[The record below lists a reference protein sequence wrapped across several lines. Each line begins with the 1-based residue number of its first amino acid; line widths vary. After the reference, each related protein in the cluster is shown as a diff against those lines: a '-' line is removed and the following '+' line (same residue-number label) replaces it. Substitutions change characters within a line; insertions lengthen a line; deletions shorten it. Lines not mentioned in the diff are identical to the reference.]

1 MTEQKKIWI
10 VFLAVS
16 SLFLWMTYQLREIL
30 WPFIAAFII
39 VYLLYPVIEYLIK
52 WGIKKSY
59 AVWGVFI
66 IFSFLFFIAGFFLF
80 SMIRSEI
87 QVVQAK
93 IPQYVEFFQNQGIPY
108 LEETFHI
115 KFQKTTQ
122 EYIKKITEELL
133 NLSPGVAESLTNFVA
148 HALSK
153 TLNFLL
159 YLIDIFLIPVA
170 AIYIMLDFEKI
181 KKHIPRIVP
190 EKFQKAFIRH
200 LGEMDR
206 ILSGFISGQLLI
218 ALILAILDMI
228 GLTLIGLDLSVVLGL
243 FSGMIN
249 IIPYVGVLTGGF
261 ISTLFAIFKFHDF
274 IHPILVVLLFLAGHL
289 LDGYFLSPKMVG
301 HKIGL
306 HPLMVIF
313 ALLVG
318 GKYFGVIGLLFSVP
332 VAAILN
338 YILTAGFEAYRKS
351 KFYSAV

>member
-10 VFLAVS
+10 LFLAVS

-30 WPFIAAFII
+30 WPFITAFII
-39 VYLLYPVIEYLIK
+39 VYLLYPLVEYLIK
-52 WGIKKSY
+52 WGIKKRV

-66 IFSFLFFIAGFFLF
+66 IFSLLFFIAGFFLF
-80 SMIRSEI
+80 SMIHSEI

-93 IPQYVEFFQNQGIPY
+93 IPQYVEYFQTQSIPY
-108 LEETFHI
+108 LEKTLHI
-115 KFQKTTQ
+115 KIQKHTQ
-122 EYIKKITEELL
+122 DYIKNITEKIL
-133 NLSPGVAESLTNFVA
+133 NLSPGVAESLTNFIA
-148 HALSK
+148 NAFSK

-159 YLIDIFLIPVA
+159 YLIDFFLIPVA
-170 AIYIMLDFEKI
+170 VIYIMLDFEKL
-181 KKHIPRIVP
+181 KKYIPRIAP
-190 EKFQKAFIRH
+190 AKFQEAFIRH
-200 LGEMDR
+200 LGEVDR

-218 ALILAILDMI
+218 AFILAVLDMI

-274 IHPILVVLLFLAGHL
+274 IHPLLVVLLFLAGHL

-306 HPLMVIF
+306 HPIMVIF
-313 ALLVG
+313 ALLAG
-318 GKYFGVIGLLFSVP
+318 GKFFGVIGLLFAVP

-338 YILTAGFEAYRKS
+338 YILAAGFEAYRKS
-351 KFYSAV
+351 SFYSAV